1 VDASSFNLRPGQWF
15 GGSVQT
21 LQARDMSGFRNG
33 RMKFRIKIPAN
44 VSFNIG
50 VGDTYANRTT

>member
-1 VDASSFNLRPGQWF
+1 M
-15 GGSVQT
+15 QT
-21 LQARDMSGFRNG
+21 LQERDMSGFRNG